1 MTGVRDVHEA
11 LDLVVAAVR
20 RTGRESSRIG
30 PTSGVSDDDAAT
42 SALEG
47 LTALHD
53 LREQLLAW
61 EPVLIET
68 ARESGVSWARLAPA
82 LGVTSRQAAERRYLR
97 LRPGQDDRLTREQ
110 RVQATRD
117 ERAGDRA
124 VAEWARE
131 NASELR
137 QIAGQVSAA
146 TGLSTAG
153 RRQARTLTGSLT
165 HDDPSELVAPLADMH
180 EHLVDDHANLAAQVD
195 AVGQK
200 VARVRRETQRRRETR
215 P

>member
-1 MTGVRDVHEA
+1 MTRVRDVHEA

-20 RTGRESSRIG
+20 RTAGESSRSG
-30 PTSGVSDDDAAT
+30 PTGGGSDDAAA

-61 EPVLIET
+61 EPVLIEA

-165 HDDPSELVAPLADMH
+165 QDDPSELIAPLADMH

-200 VARVRRETQRRRETR
+200 VARVRRDTQRRREAR